1 MIWSYCGTFSFLG
14 LVRLDPIRKECG
26 IACEHMNFFGKPQN
40 MKSFVLHHLPLMTFG
55 CNAEE
60 QELRVWCNCASQLQF
75 HRIMAFSLRLFEA
88 SSMKFMH
95 RYISLLSFF
104 DIPMNGRAA
113 HVPKRQFWSGVLVGQ
128 GYEILYFESTNY
140 SNCIITWHVWILT
153 QICDFVVIARLL
165 NATLVLPKFHDIEA
179 PKHSRWVFFL
189 QHFGTQWDFF
199 ALVVLHTMSMIYFH
213 WWWCILGGTTV
224 VAFELRAIY
233 LFFSVHWGPNSF

>member
-1 MIWSYCGTFSFLG
+1 MQLCFAAPVSPDNGFLFAT
-14 LVRLDPIRKECG
+14 IRGEFHE
-26 IACEHMNFFGKPQN
+26 IHASVYIITLFLWLSNEREAAP
-40 MKSFVLHHLPLMTFG
+40 VL
-55 CNAEE
+55 
-60 QELRVWCNCASQLQF
+60 
-75 HRIMAFSLRLFEA
+75 
-88 SSMKFMH
+88 
-95 RYISLLSFF
+95 
-104 DIPMNGRAA
+104 
-113 HVPKRQFWSGVLVGQ
+113 KRSLVGQ
-128 GYEILYFESTNY
+128 GYEILYFESTDY

-199 ALVVLHTMSMIYFH
+199 PLVVLHTMSMIYFH